1 MRGMVNDEQVR
12 RLLKLRKREKSL
24 ATAAAK
30 AGMDEKT
37 ARKWLGS
44 EKLPSQCKIER
55 CWRTRADPF
64 SEVWSEIEEI
74 LERAPTVQ
82 AKTLFDYL
90 CRRYEGGFQEGQL
103 RTLQRQ
109 VKAWRAVHGKL
120 KEVIFPQS
128 HRPGEQAQSD
138 FTYMGR
144 LGVTLAG
151 QPFDHLLYH
160 FVLTYSNWETVMI
173 CFSESFE
180 SLSAGLQKALWELG
194 SVPREHRPDSLT
206 TAVHKLRH
214 PEEFTERYRQLLDHY
229 GLDATHSQAGQPHEN
244 GDVEQAHHRF
254 KQAVE
259 QELILRGSP
268 DFASRQDYEKFLQDL
283 LRRRNAARQKRLEA
297 ELPVMR
303 RLPKRRI
310 EDFSQEWVKVTR
322 NSTIQVRHNTY
333 SVDSR
338 LIRERA
344 QVRVYADHLELWYG
358 QQKMEQMPRLRG
370 EGRHWIQYRHVIH
383 SLVRKPGAF
392 RRYRYREDLF
402 PSLLFR
408 VAYDELRED
417 CPKTADRQYLK
428 ILQRAATSGEQLV
441 ERALHQLLEQG
452 RRIRAE
458 QVEEVLQEQGGESEG
473 WRVEIDRVEL
483 SVYDRLL
490 GAPTEVRP

>member
-1 MRGMVNDEQVR
+1 M
-12 RLLKLRKREKSL
+12 KLRKTEKTL

-44 EKLPSQCKIER
+44 EKLPSQCQMER
-55 CWRTRADPF
+55 SWRTRADVF
-64 SEVWSEIEEI
+64 SEVWSELEGI

-90 CRRYEGGFQEGQL
+90 SRRYEGRFQEGQL
-103 RTLQRQ
+103 RTLQRR
-109 VKAWRAVHGKL
+109 VKAWRAVHGEL
-120 KEVIFPQS
+120 KEVIFPQR

-138 FTYMGR
+138 FTYMGK

-180 SLSAGLQKALWELG
+180 SLSA
-194 SVPREHRPDSLT
+194 VPREHRTDSLT
-206 TAVHKLRH
+206 TAVHKLSH

-229 GLDATHSQAGQPHEN
+229 GLEATHSQAGQPHEN
-244 GDVEQAHHRF
+244 GDVGQAHYRF
-254 KQAVE
+254 KQAVQ
-259 QELILRGSP
+259 QELILRGSR
-268 DFASRQDYEKFLQDL
+268 DFTSRQDYEKFLGDL
-283 LRRRNAARQKRLEA
+283 LRRRNAARHKRLEA

-310 EDFSQEWVKVTR
+310 EDFSQEWVKVPR
-322 NSTIQVRHNTY
+322 NSTIRVRHNTY

-338 LIRERA
+338 LIGERV
-344 QVRVYADHLELWYG
+344 QIRVYADHLELWYG

-417 CPKTADRQYLK
+417 CPQTADRQYLK
-428 ILQRAATSGEQLV
+428 ILQRAAETSEQLV
-441 ERALHQLLEQG
+441 QRALHQLLEQG

-458 QVEEVLQEQGGESEG
+458 QAEEVLQEQGGESEG

-490 GAPTEVRP
+490 GAPKGVRT

>member
-1 MRGMVNDEQVR
+1 MRGMVSNEQVR
-12 RLLKLRKREKSL
+12 RLLKLRKTEKTL

-44 EKLPSQCKIER
+44 EKLPSQCQMER
-55 CWRTRADPF
+55 SWRTRADVF
-64 SEVWSEIEEI
+64 SEVWSELEGI

-90 CRRYEGGFQEGQL
+90 SRRYEGRFQEGQL
-103 RTLQRQ
+103 RTLQRR
-109 VKAWRAVHGKL
+109 VKAWRAVHGEP
-120 KEVIFPQS
+120 KEVIFPQR

-138 FTYMGR
+138 FTYMGK

-180 SLSAGLQKALWELG
+180 SLSA
-194 SVPREHRPDSLT
+194 VPREHRTDSLT
-206 TAVHKLRH
+206 TAVHKLSH

-229 GLDATHSQAGQPHEN
+229 GLEATHSQAGQPHEN
-244 GDVEQAHHRF
+244 GDVEQAHYRF
-254 KQAVE
+254 KQAVQ
-259 QELILRGSP
+259 QELILRGSR
-268 DFASRQDYEKFLQDL
+268 DFTSRQDYEKFLGDL
-283 LRRRNAARQKRLEA
+283 LRRRNAARHKRLEA

-310 EDFSQEWVKVTR
+310 EDFSQEWVKVPR
-322 NSTIQVRHNTY
+322 NSTIRVRHNTY

-338 LIRERA
+338 LIGERV
-344 QVRVYADHLELWYG
+344 QIRVYADHLELWYG

-417 CPKTADRQYLK
+417 CPQMADRQYLK
-428 ILQRAATSGEQLV
+428 ILQRAAETSEQLV
-441 ERALHQLLEQG
+441 QRALHQLLEQG

-458 QVEEVLQEQGGESEG
+458 QAEEVLQEQGGESEG

-490 GAPTEVRP
+490 GAPKGVRT

>member
-1 MRGMVNDEQVR
+1 M
-12 RLLKLRKREKSL
+12 
-24 ATAAAK
+24 
-30 AGMDEKT
+30 
-37 ARKWLGS
+37 
-44 EKLPSQCKIER
+44 
-55 CWRTRADPF
+55 
-64 SEVWSEIEEI
+64 
-74 LERAPTVQ
+74 
-82 AKTLFDYL
+82 
-90 CRRYEGGFQEGQL
+90 
-103 RTLQRQ
+103 
-109 VKAWRAVHGKL
+109 
-120 KEVIFPQS
+120 
-128 HRPGEQAQSD
+128 
-138 FTYMGR
+138 
-144 LGVTLAG
+144 
-151 QPFDHLLYH
+151 
-160 FVLTYSNWETVMI
+160 
-173 CFSESFE
+173 
-180 SLSAGLQKALWELG
+180 
-194 SVPREHRPDSLT
+194 
-206 TAVHKLRH
+206 
-214 PEEFTERYRQLLDHY
+214 
-229 GLDATHSQAGQPHEN
+229 
-244 GDVEQAHHRF
+244 
-254 KQAVE
+254 E

-322 NSTIQVRHNTY
+322 NSTIRVRHNTY

-338 LIRERA
+338 LIRERV

>member
-1 MRGMVNDEQVR
+1 V
-12 RLLKLRKREKSL
+12 S
-24 ATAAAK
+24 
-30 AGMDEKT
+30 
-37 ARKWLGS
+37 
-44 EKLPSQCKIER
+44 PS
-55 CWRTRADPF
+55 P
-64 SEVWSEIEEI
+64 I
-74 LERAPTVQ
+74 LERATTVQ

-90 CRRYEGGFQEGQL
+90 SRRYEGRFQEGQL
-103 RTLQRQ
+103 RTLQRR
-109 VKAWRAVHGKL
+109 VKAWRAVHGEA

-138 FTYMGR
+138 FTSMGR

-151 QPFDHLLYH
+151 QPFDHLIYH
-160 FVLTYSNWETVMI
+160 FVLTYSNWEAVMI

-180 SLSAGLQKALWELG
+180 SLSAGLQRALWELG
-194 SVPREHRPDSLT
+194 AVPREHRTDSLT
-206 TAVHKLRH
+206 AAVHKLSH
-214 PEEFTERYRQLLDHY
+214 PEEFTERYRQLLGHY
-229 GLDATHSQAGQPHEN
+229 GLEATRSQAGQPHEN

-283 LRRRNAARQKRLEA
+283 LQRRNAARQKRLEA
-297 ELPVMR
+297 ELEVMR

-322 NSTIQVRHNTY
+322 NSTIRVRHNTY

-338 LIRERA
+338 LIRERV

-383 SLVRKPGAF
+383 SLVKKPGAF
-392 RRYRYREDLF
+392 RRYRYRQDLF

-458 QVEEVLQEQGGESEG
+458 QVEEVLQESGWENQG
-473 WRVEIDRVEL
+473 WQVEIDRVEL

-490 GAPTEVRP
+490 GAPAEVRT

>member
-1 MRGMVNDEQVR
+1 MRGMVSNEQVG
-12 RLLKLRKREKSL
+12 RLLKLRKTEKTL

-44 EKLPSQCKIER
+44 EKLPSQCQMER
-55 CWRTRADPF
+55 SWRTRADVF
-64 SEVWSEIEEI
+64 SEVWSELEGI

-90 CRRYEGGFQEGQL
+90 SRRYEGRFQEGQL
-103 RTLQRQ
+103 RTLQRR
-109 VKAWRAVHGKL
+109 VKAWRAVHGEP
-120 KEVIFPQS
+120 KEVIFPQR

-138 FTYMGR
+138 FTYMGK

-151 QPFDHLLYH
+151 QPFDHLLNH

-180 SLSAGLQKALWELG
+180 SLSA
-194 SVPREHRPDSLT
+194 VPREHRPDSLT
-206 TAVHKLRH
+206 TAVHKLSH

-229 GLDATHSQAGQPHEN
+229 GLEATHSQAGQPHEN
-244 GDVEQAHHRF
+244 GDVEQAHYRF
-254 KQAVE
+254 KQAVQ
-259 QELILRGSP
+259 QELILRGSR
-268 DFASRQDYEKFLQDL
+268 DFTSRQDYEKFLGDL
-283 LRRRNAARQKRLEA
+283 LRRRNAARHKRLEA
-297 ELPVMR
+297 KLPVMR

-310 EDFSQEWVKVTR
+310 EDFSQEWVKVPR
-322 NSTIQVRHNTY
+322 NSTIRVRHNTY

-338 LIRERA
+338 LIGERV
-344 QVRVYADHLELWYG
+344 QIRVYADHLELWYG

-417 CPKTADRQYLK
+417 CPQTADRQYLK
-428 ILQRAATSGEQLV
+428 VLQRAAETSEQLV
-441 ERALHQLLEQG
+441 QRALHQLLEQG

-458 QVEEVLQEQGGESEG
+458 QAEEVLQEQGGESEG

-490 GAPTEVRP
+490 GAPKGVRT